1 MAQKARSVKRETVN
15 ETTAE
20 VMAGAKK
27 QYDQFAS
34 VQSEFFGECQEA
46 SRYWLDRIQTEAK
59 LASEFTTKLTAAHSI
74 PAAMTVCQEWTSRRL
89 EMMAEDTTHL
99 LKDAQKF
106 MQTGSK
112 GLGTSA

>member
-1 MAQKARSVKRETVN
+1 MAQKARSDKSRSDKRETVN

-46 SRYWLDRIQTEAK
+46 SR
-59 LASEFTTKLTAAHSI
+59 LAG
-74 PAAMTVCQEWTSRRL
+74 P
-89 EMMAEDTTHL
+89 DPN
-99 LKDAQKF
+99 
-106 MQTGSK
+106 
-112 GLGTSA
+112 